1 MDLIKG
7 SSPAI
12 QHIKDM
18 IRQVVDT
25 DLNVLICGESGTGKE
40 VVART
45 LHALSSRRRKPFI
58 KVNCAALPGELLESE
73 LFGHERGA
81 FTGALT
87 TKPGKFEMADTGTIF
102 LDEIGDMPYNLQ
114 AKLLQVLQDGVFSR
128 VGGVREISVNTWVI
142 AATNHDLDS
151 DVQKGTFREDL
162 LYRIKLITI
171 QIPPL
176 RERKEDIPVLLAHF
190 LNKHRGS
197 LKQKDITIPNTLM
210 EAFTAYD
217 WPGNV
222 RELENYTRRL
232 LVFGDPAAIE
242 REIRERTTKN
252 AAPQFDIGSILTDTS
267 DIQSFLSQ
275 HLMPGETETFPPLKE
290 IQRRCLAHIEKIV
303 IEEVLRRTGGNRKET
318 ARILQISYKAL
329 SYKIRDFGVNTS
341 LLSSKGVSVTLE
353 EDRSN

>member
-25 DLNVLICGESGTGKE
+25 DLNVLVCGESGTGKE

-45 LHALSSRRRKPFI
+45 LHALSSRKRRPFI

-87 TKPGKFEMADTGTIF
+87 TKPGKFEVADTGTIF
-102 LDEIGDMPYNLQ
+102 LDEIGDMPINLQ
-114 AKLLQVLQDGVFSR
+114 AKLLQVLQDGGFSR
-128 VGGVREISVNTWVI
+128 VGGVQEISVNTWII

-171 QIPPL
+171 KIPPL
-176 RERKEDIPVLLAHF
+176 RERREDIPALLAHF
-190 LNKHRGS
+190 LNKYCGS
-197 LKQKDITIPNTLM
+197 LKRKDITIPDTLM
-210 EAFTAYD
+210 KAFMAYD

-222 RELENYTRRL
+222 RELENYARRL
-232 LVFGDPAAIE
+232 LVFGDPAAVE
-242 REIRERTTKN
+242 KELRERTTKN
-252 AAPQFDIGSILTDTS
+252 ETPRFDIGSLLTETS
-267 DIQSFLSQ
+267 DIQAILSRQ
-275 HLMPGETETFPPLKE
+275 LITEETEAFP
-290 IQRRCLAHIEKIV
+290 
-303 IEEVLRRTGGNRKET
+303 
-318 ARILQISYKAL
+318 
-329 SYKIRDFGVNTS
+329 S
-341 LLSSKGVSVTLE
+341 L
-353 EDRSN
+353 